1 MVRVIV
7 LVGVAVCGVVVA
19 CAPRVVRTS
28 RSMPA
33 DVQLG
38 LLKLPRIWV
47 AGFVA
52 SGRPEFDLSFE
63 TVRLLRRQLRNWSAS
78 VVEAEPIVVDST
90 TRLSDV
96 AYWRRLGEEHGGPL
110 IVTGTVRWLFAPAKI
125 EERGKRR
132 IYLVNGR
139 VFEATV
145 VLIDG
150 HSGKAVST
158 EPLPSR
164 MRYDTGPKAFALT
177 LFYEMMEQELPDW
190 FRAIAEPI
198 SQQSPGPAE

>member
-78 VVEAEPIVVDST
+78 VVEAEPLVVDSA

-96 AYWRRLGEEHGGPL
+96 AYWRRLGEEHGRPL
-110 IVTGTVRWLFAPAKI
+110 IVTGTVRWLSAPAKI

-177 LFYEMMEQELPDW
+177 LFYEMMEQALPDW

-198 SQQSPGPAE
+198 SQPSPGPAE

>member
-7 LVGVAVCGVVVA
+7 LACVAHGGFFVA
-19 CAPRVVRTS
+19 CAPRIVPAS

-33 DVQLG
+33 NVQLG
-38 LLKLPRIWV
+38 LLKLPRVWV
-47 AGFVA
+47 AGFVT
-52 SGRPEFDLSFE
+52 SGRPEFDLGFE

-78 VVEAEPIVVDST
+78 VVEAEPIVVDSAS
-90 TRLSDV
+90 RLSDT
-96 AYWRRLGEEHGGPL
+96 AYWRRLGEEHGKPL

-125 EERGKRR
+125 EERGRRR

-150 HSGKAVST
+150 TSGKALST

-164 MRYDTGPKAFALT
+164 MRYDTGPKAFPLT
-177 LFYEMMEQELPDW
+177 LFYEMMEQALPDW